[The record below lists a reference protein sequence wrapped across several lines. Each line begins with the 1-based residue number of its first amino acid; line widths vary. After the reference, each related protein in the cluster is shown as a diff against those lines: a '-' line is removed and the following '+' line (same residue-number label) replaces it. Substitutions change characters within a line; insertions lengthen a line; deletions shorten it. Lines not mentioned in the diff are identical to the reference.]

1 MEYDILLTGVGGQG
15 VVLASRL
22 LAAAAIECGI
32 LARTSETIGM
42 AQRGGSVTS
51 HVRIGNNKSSA
62 IIPDGKADLLIG
74 FEPAE
79 VARNIHKLAP
89 HGKCVVNNQP
99 IQSVTSALSGAY
111 KNPQEVLTFIETA
124 VPGTTFVNGNELA
137 GGPQFIK
144 TLNIVLLGVATGAEL
159 LPFTKEHMLNAIKTN
174 VPERFLE
181 MNLKA
186 FEAGASFSVKI

>member
-22 LAAAAIECGI
+22 LAAAAIESGV

-51 HVRIGNNKSSA
+51 HVRIGNNKKSA
-62 IIPDGKADLLIG
+62 IVPDGKADLLIG

-89 HGKCVVNNQP
+89 GGKCIVNKQP
-99 IQSVTSALSGAY
+99 IQSVVSALSGTY
-111 KNPQEVLTFIETA
+111 KNPEEVLSYIAASIPNTI
-124 VPGTTFVNGNELA
+124 FVDGINLA

-144 TLNIVLLGVATGAEL
+144 TLNIILLGVATGAEF
-159 LPFTKEHMLNAIKTN
+159 LPFTKENMVNAIKAN
-174 VPERFLE
+174 VPQRFLE

-186 FEAGASFSVKI
+186 FEVGTSFSLKI